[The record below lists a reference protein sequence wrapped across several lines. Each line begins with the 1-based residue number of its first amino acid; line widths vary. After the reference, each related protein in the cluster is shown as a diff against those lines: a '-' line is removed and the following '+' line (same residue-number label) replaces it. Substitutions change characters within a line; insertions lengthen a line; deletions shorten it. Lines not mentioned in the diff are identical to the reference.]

1 MKKNLG
7 LFFIPVFLATVASGQ
22 SVTFYKENTLIKLD
36 NSHVKVT
43 GEYHFRNNYSSD
55 VTQTMFVPLPLA
67 IGDLKVDSVSI
78 FDESEHICISHYRK
92 LPAGLFFQISFHGQE
107 QKKVRVFYIMDHD
120 GKNIKY
126 LAMTHIQYW
135 KKPLAQAT
143 YTLQVEDPSI
153 IIDSTSYKHDEV
165 LTVNSKVTH
174 TWQRVNFTPD
184 RELEIWFHMQ
194 K

>member
-7 LFFIPVFLATVASGQ
+7 IFLIPAFLASMANGQ
-22 SVTFYKENTLIKLD
+22 SVSFYKENTVLKLD

-43 GEYHFRNNYSSD
+43 GEYHFRNNNSSD
-55 VTQTMFVPLPLA
+55 VTQTMFIPLPFA
-67 IGDLKVDSVSI
+67 IGDLKIDSVSI
-78 FDESEHICISHYRK
+78 FDETEHICISHYRK

-107 QKKVRVFYIMDHD
+107 QKNVRVYYIMDHD

-126 LAMTHIQYW
+126 LAKTHIQYW
-135 KKPLAQAT
+135 KRPLAQAT
-143 YTLQVEDPSI
+143 YTLQVEDSSI

-165 LTVNSKVTH
+165 LNVNSKITH
-174 TWQRVNFTPD
+174 TWQRANFNPD
-184 RELEIWFHMQ
+184 RELEVWFHMQ

>member
-1 MKKNLG
+1 MKKNLVIF
-7 LFFIPVFLATVASGQ
+7 LIPAFLATLASGQ

-36 NSHVKVT
+36 NSRVKVT

-55 VTQTMFVPLPLA
+55 VTQTMFLPLPLA
-67 IGDLKVDSVSI
+67 IGDLKVDSISI
-78 FDESEHICISHYRK
+78 FDEAEHICISHYRK
-92 LPAGLFFQISFHGQE
+92 LPAGLFFQVSFHGQE
-107 QKKVRVFYIMDHD
+107 QKKIRVFYIMDHD

-135 KKPLAQAT
+135 KRPLAQAT

-165 LTVNSKVTH
+165 LSVNSKITH
-174 TWQRVNFTPD
+174 TWQRANFNPD